1 MIRCG
6 AKHLNLQILFGLD
19 LYGHKE
25 VYQVKGQ
32 GVLCLFMNKG
42 VALFLRLVFV
52 LSDSGYRG

>member
-6 AKHLNLQILFGLD
+6 AKHLNLQILLGLD

-52 LSDSGYRG
+52 LSDSGY